1 MHILDAYGPEMTDNN
16 APASP
21 PSKWDRARAAHW
33 HGSPPS
39 AETSARDFKTQTDEA
54 NAGSEAEDA
63 DGVVIDE

>member
-1 MHILDAYGPEMTDNN
+1 MHILGAYGPEMTDNYV
-16 APASP
+16 PASP

-39 AETSARDFKTQTDEA
+39 AETSARDFKTQTDKA
-54 NAGSEAEDA
+54 NAGSEPEDA